1 MQVLRATLQ
10 MRLAEQAAPTL
21 FREPPSQTMQASA
34 ELAAQLFPPGGN
46 VRHPQGQK
54 LTGGDFKKALVGR
67 AGQNVELRQL
77 GPLTADLVLS
87 DITYRLNYTRPPR
100 ISGWVMQDP
109 AIAQRERGAAQAPRL
124 KGLNSRV
131 ANAVAHLA
139 GLHLAL
145 RTGREEIENRD
156 QILAQ
161 VAEALDIMRRVVAEF
176 PEVKLP
182 AGPAAPTAPAPGAEQ
197 PAQPKPKRKS
207 FRRSVPWYR
216 SFTPVFKR

>member
-1 MQVLRATLQ
+1 MQVLRSTLQ

-34 ELAAQLFPPGGN
+34 ELAAQLTPRWGS
-46 VRHPQGQK
+46 VRHPEGQK
-54 LTGGDFKKALVGR
+54 LTGGQFRKALASR
-67 AGQNVELRQL
+67 AGQNVELVQL
-77 GPLTADLVLS
+77 GPLTADLILP

-100 ISGWVMQDP
+100 ISGWALEDP

-124 KGLNSRV
+124 KGLSARV
-131 ANAVAHLA
+131 ANSVAHLA
-139 GLHLAL
+139 ALHLAL

-182 AGPAAPTAPAPGAEQ
+182 QAKQ
-197 PAQPKPKRKS
+197 PAVGKKPGFLSRFLRS
-207 FRRSVPWYR
+207 SPRRA
-216 SFTPVFKR
+216 

>member
-10 MRLAEQAAPTL
+10 TRLAEQAAPTL

-34 ELAAQLFPPGGN
+34 DLAAQLLPRWGN
-46 VRHPQGQK
+46 VRHPEGQK
-54 LTGGDFKKALVGR
+54 LTGGQFRKALASR
-67 AGQNVELRQL
+67 AGENVELVQL
-77 GPLTADLVLS
+77 GPQTADLVLS

-109 AIAQRERGAAQAPRL
+109 AIAQRERGAGQAPRL
-124 KGLNSRV
+124 KGLNARV

-161 VAEALDIMRRVVAEF
+161 VAEALDIMRQVVAEF
-176 PEVKLP
+176 PQVKLP
-182 AGPAAPTAPAPGAEQ
+182 QPRQ
-197 PAQPKPKRKS
+197 PAVGKKPGFLSRLLRSKP
-207 FRRSVPWYR
+207 RRA
-216 SFTPVFKR
+216 